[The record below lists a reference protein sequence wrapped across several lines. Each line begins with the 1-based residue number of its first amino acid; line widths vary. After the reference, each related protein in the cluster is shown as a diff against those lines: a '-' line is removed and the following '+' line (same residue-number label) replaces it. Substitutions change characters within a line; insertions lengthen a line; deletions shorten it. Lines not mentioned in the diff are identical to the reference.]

1 MLTFHKEVVKGYG
14 DDSVDEEKKWYM
26 GASNYNAGKKLR
38 FYELLRGLVGRDVA
52 RATPATQEASKEE
65 QLRNEAEKHSAELK
79 RAIVK
84 VVYESIVKESKPSL
98 AATTKPTLLAA
109 EKEREEAFQRLE
121 DAGLAVQSKEGDDDE
136 HATALNTE
144 LRAAKKAYDDLNA
157 MSHHEW
163 AVVDGEMMTKI
174 RDLLGSEKGGTFF
187 QSTLKVKNALEKLH
201 GSRVRVDELV
211 RTVVDSL
218 NGTSLVTAVPRSASR
233 ATGFGTTGVIL
244 DERAVAAMD
253 AVTGEV
259 RKFVRS
265 YQDDDSDQT
274 SVDRLIDKHT
284 SRFATAVAC
293 AYLHNDCRDTASGL
307 DESASKPAARLASHT
322 KLVTTTQ
329 RARVALR
336 VLLNACVRE

>member
-1 MLTFHKEVVKGYG
+1 MLTFHENANDAIKGYG
-14 DDSVDEEKKWYM
+14 HASVDEERSWYKT
-26 GASNYNAGKKLR
+26 SKAGKELR

-52 RATPATQEASKEE
+52 RATPATQEASMEE

-84 VVYESIVKESKPSL
+84 VVYESVVKESKPSL
-98 AATTKPTLLAA
+98 AAVAKPSLAGA
-109 EKEREEAFQRLE
+109 KEERETALQRLE
-121 DAGLAVQSKEGDDDE
+121 KAENAVQSNADDE
-136 HATALNTE
+136 LAHEE
-144 LRAAKKAYDDLNA
+144 LREAKKAYDHLNA

-253 AVTGEV
+253 AVTEEV

-265 YQDDDSDQT
+265 YQSDSHQT
-274 SVDRLIDKHT
+274 SVVKKLTDKHT
-284 SRFATAVAC
+284 SKFATAVAC
-293 AYLHNDCRDTASGL
+293 AYLHNDCRDAASNI
-307 DESASKPAARLASHT
+307 DESASKPAARVASHA
-322 KLVTTTQ
+322 KLATTAQ